1 MRVLV
6 TGSRG
11 FVGTRLIPRLEAA
24 GHVVAGFDLDS
35 VDICDPGA
43 VANFVQRFS
52 PEAAAH
58 LAAVAFVP
66 AASEDPNLA
75 RRVNV
80 GGTKNLIEALQ
91 AHASAARLL
100 LVGSGE
106 QYPALEPG
114 SPPLSEDEPLAPT
127 GPYATTK
134 TAAEELGREAAE
146 KGLDVVAVRAFNH
159 TGPGQALNFVAPNFA
174 RQIAEIEAGA
184 SPLMRV
190 GNLDSVRDFLHV
202 EDVVDAYLRLLD
214 PKVPAGVY
222 NVASGTGTRIG
233 ALLDTVAALAR
244 ASPQIDRDAT
254 RWGPADARVG
264 DAQRLRDATGWAP
277 SHSREEILTE
287 LLDYWRERV
296 QEDAP

>member
-1 MRVLV
+1 MKILV

-24 GHVVAGFDLDS
+24 GHVVAGFDRDS

-43 VANFVQRFS
+43 VADFVRRFS
-52 PEAAAH
+52 PEATAH

-66 AASEDPNLA
+66 AASKDPNLA

-91 AHASAARLL
+91 AHTSDARLL

-106 QYPALEPG
+106 QYPALEPN

-134 TAAEELGREAAE
+134 TAAEELSREAAE
-146 KGLDVVAVRAFNH
+146 EGLDVVAVRAFNH
-159 TGPGQALNFVAPNFA
+159 TGPGQAPDFVAPDFA
-174 RQIAEIEAGA
+174 RQIAQIEAGA
-184 SPLMRV
+184 SPVMRV
-190 GNLDSVRDFLHV
+190 GNLDSIRDFLHV
-202 EDVVDAYLRLLD
+202 DDVIDAYLRLLD

-222 NVASGTGTRIG
+222 NVASGQGTRIG
-233 ALLDTVAALAR
+233 TLLDTLATL
-244 ASPQIDRDAT
+244 ANVSPQVERDET
-254 RWGPADARVG
+254 RWRPADARVG
-264 DAQRLRDATGWAP
+264 DARRLSDATGWAP
-277 SHSREEILTE
+277 SRSLEQILVE
-287 LLDYWRERV
+287 LLDYWRERIR
-296 QEDAP
+296 EEAP